1 MNSSTNE
8 KLNKP
13 AWRAQARL
21 LAEACLTFAAFLAPW
36 WLKWASAPPFSA
48 TYPLSFALSIVLLL
62 GLLAWVLSGLA
73 GLRAAVRR
81 PVAWVMIVALLAF
94 TIWAVL
100 SQSWAFARLRQSGA
114 AQGSSLQIAL
124 WAASASCALSLASA
138 RLRRWMLGAL
148 LLGLLF
154 YGSIGAAQTTLQH
167 DLGLQALGEFRL
179 DPRKSGVSVIESALG
194 TRWLRPYSLT
204 PHPNLF
210 AGAMLAGL
218 CAALA
223 LALDE
228 RPERRRVGRIAWG
241 LGLYLLLMS
250 FSRGAVLALG
260 LSALALLPVLLRHWR
275 KRWLP
280 LVLISAAVGTA
291 FMIVYR
297 PFVLA
302 RFGEGQQTTE
312 MRSIA
317 DRLVYTDIALHA
329 IESRPLQGLGAGNF
343 PWYAADYLWRYTD
356 YALRGDNVHNV
367 ALLVTAELGLIGTSL
382 LSVALLLALL
392 SAYRLCWQQAEAQ
405 RLALLAL
412 ALAYVAVG
420 LFDQYPYALLGYA
433 WLWWA
438 SLALTSQ
445 P

>member
-1 MNSSTNE
+1 MVEVGQRT
-8 KLNKP
+8 
-13 AWRAQARL
+13 
-21 LAEACLTFAAFLAPW
+21 TFQRHL
-36 WLKWASAPPFSA
+36 PPELCPKHSLVA
-48 TYPLSFALSIVLLL
+48 GSIGL
-62 GLLAWVLSGLA
+62 GTEWLA

-81 PVAWVMIVALLAF
+81 PVVWVMMVALLAF

-124 WAASASCALSLASA
+124 WAASALCALSLASA

-167 DLGLQALGEFRL
+167 DLGLQTLGEFRL

-275 KRWLP
+275 KHWLP

-329 IESRPLQGLGAGNF
+329 IEGRPLQGLGAGNF

-382 LSVALLLALL
+382 LSVALLSALL